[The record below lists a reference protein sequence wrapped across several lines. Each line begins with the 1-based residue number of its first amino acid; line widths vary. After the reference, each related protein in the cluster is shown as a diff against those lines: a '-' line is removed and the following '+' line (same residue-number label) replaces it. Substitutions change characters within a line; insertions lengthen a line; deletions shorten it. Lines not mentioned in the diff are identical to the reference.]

1 MPDTVAAKRVGIFAE
16 IERERLR
23 QDKKW
28 GGPTHDDTKGVRDW
42 VTCITVYLGKAVGRE
57 SEWGVDL
64 SFSRIAIVKVAAL
77 CVAALESFDRK
88 MMAVGISDD
97 PAASRYNA
105 MD

>member
-1 MPDTVAAKRVGIFAE
+1 MSDTFLMKRTSIYRE
-16 IERERLR
+16 IERERLS
-23 QDKKW
+23 QDEKW
-28 GGPTHDDTKGVRDW
+28 GGPEHDDTKGVRDW
-42 VTCITVYLGKAVGRE
+42 VTYIVVYLGRAVDRN
-57 SEWGVDL
+57 SEWGRNL
-64 SFSRIAIVKVAAL
+64 TISRIALVKIAAL